1 MQDLISKRIKSTNVF
16 RGFITALVIIL
27 FVFPLLSPTLIAI
40 PMILLIVLGA
50 IYVGTYRPFMV
61 SLKLI
66 KREGLEEAVNDI
78 PLSQPSFPK
87 SNIYCGKAAFFCKKP
102 YTIIPYSE
110 IAWVYIQKTIT
121 RGYGGYSEQ
130 KSLVIRTKSK
140 RKFNLLIDM
149 DEFPAF
155 FQLCILPNTSD
166 LIVGY
171 GHEQKLKYFKTYSSI
186 AKT

>member
-16 RGFITALVIIL
+16 RGFIAALVIIL

-78 PLSQPSFPK
+78 PLSQPSFPI
-87 SNIYCGKAAFFCKKP
+87 SNIYCGKAA
-102 YTIIPYSE
+102 
-110 IAWVYIQKTIT
+110 
-121 RGYGGYSEQ
+121 
-130 KSLVIRTKSK
+130 
-140 RKFNLLIDM
+140 
-149 DEFPAF
+149 
-155 FQLCILPNTSD
+155 
-166 LIVGY
+166 
-171 GHEQKLKYFKTYSSI
+171 
-186 AKT
+186 

>member
-16 RGFITALVIIL
+16 RGFIAALVIIL

-87 SNIYCGKAAFFCKKP
+87 SNIYCGKAAFFAKSP
-102 YTIIPYSE
+102 
-110 IAWVYIQKTIT
+110 IQLFRIV
-121 RGYGGYSEQ
+121 
-130 KSLVIRTKSK
+130 KSLGYIYRKQLPEDMVGIRSK
-140 RKFNLLIDM
+140 KVWLS
-149 DEFPAF
+149 A
-155 FQLCILPNTSD
+155 
-166 LIVGY
+166 
-171 GHEQKLKYFKTYSSI
+171 QKARENSISLSTWMNSPLSSSCAYCQI
-186 AKT
+186 HPTL